1 MVRGLSHPPI
11 VWVTQ
16 YEVATLIAGVV
27 NAAVEAKRV
36 PLVSASYHLKVAP
49 GFPLAVTVAVDPLH
63 TDVPAHEGAVHQYV
77 KDLQQQTD
85 VPAHEGAVGPV
96 IVIVTDF
103 VVVQPP
109 SSFTVSV
116 IFSAVEDVAVAV
128 AELVVA
134 PV

>member
-49 GFPLAVTVAVDPLH
+49 GFPLAVTVAVAFAVPQLAIEAL
-63 TDVPAHEGAVHQYV
+63 TVADVMPA
-77 KDLQQQTD
+77 T
-85 VPAHEGAVGPV
+85 
-96 IVIVTDF
+96 T
-103 VVVQPP
+103 
-109 SSFTVSV
+109 STVA
-116 IFSAVEDVAVAV
+116 FYPDRD
-128 AELVVA
+128 
-134 PV
+134 